1 MSQQKGYKTLVGIE
15 DKQMP
20 RDFWNYLINPITGFP
35 YTIRRVND
43 SKPKYIKTK
52 EEEK

>member
-1 MSQQKGYKTLVGIE
+1 MSQQKSYKTLVGMKGE
-15 DKQMP
+15 MP
-20 RDFWNYLINPITGFP
+20 YDFWNYLINPITGFP